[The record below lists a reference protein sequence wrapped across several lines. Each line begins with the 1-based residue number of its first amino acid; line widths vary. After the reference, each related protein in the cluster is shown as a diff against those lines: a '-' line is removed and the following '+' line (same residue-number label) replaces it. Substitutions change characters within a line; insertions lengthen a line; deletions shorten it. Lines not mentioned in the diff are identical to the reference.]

1 MSLVKSQLKCHDRT
15 FCNVSNLQPS
25 NFRRFL
31 CGATKADFFFLVTSI
46 MYNSVKKNK
55 TKQNKKNNNKI
66 VDDLLTSTISS
77 VSASK
82 LPRARA

>member
-31 CGATKADFFFLVTSI
+31 CGATKADFFFLFTSM
-46 MYNSVKKNK
+46 MYNSVKKK

-82 LPRARA
+82 LARARA